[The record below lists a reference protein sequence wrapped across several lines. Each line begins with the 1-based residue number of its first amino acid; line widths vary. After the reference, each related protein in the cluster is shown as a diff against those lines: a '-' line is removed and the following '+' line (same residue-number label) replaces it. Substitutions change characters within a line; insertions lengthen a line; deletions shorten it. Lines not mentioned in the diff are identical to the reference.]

1 MVRVTSAV
9 PSRRKK
15 NRRFKEAKGYWG
27 GRSRL
32 WRTVSETLVRAHAFA
47 TAHRRRKKRDFRAQ
61 WIVRISAACEMRGYS
76 YSQLIDGLNKAGI
89 TLNRKQLAEIA
100 LSDAG
105 AFDKL
110 VEEARTARQGAAAV
124 A

>member
-15 NRRFKEAKGYWG
+15 NRRFKQAKGFWG
-27 GRSRL
+27 GRRKL
-32 WRTVSETLVRAHAFA
+32 WRTVSETLVRAWAFSS
-47 TAHRRRKKRDFRAQ
+47 AHRRLKKRDFRAL
-61 WIVRISAACEMRGYS
+61 WIVRISAACEMRDFS
-76 YSQLIDGLNKAGI
+76 YSRLIDGLNKAGI
-89 TLNRKQLAEIA
+89 ALNRKQLSEIA
-100 LSDAG
+100 IHDPL

-110 VEEARTARQGAAAV
+110 VEEAKNARQAAAV